1 MPSKAMIDAPS
12 AVPNGTVTLVSSI
25 ADRLRFEIL
34 GGRIKPGA
42 KLRADDLKT
51 KFEVSLTPVREALM
65 RLSAEGLV
73 IAEDQRGFRVAPISL
88 QNLKEVT
95 ELRVALE
102 CLALAHAIAAGDLE
116 WETNI
121 VATAHRLGA
130 LTSRPS
136 NDQAVINEE
145 WEEWHRK
152 FHFALI
158 AACNMPLLIAF
169 CKTAN
174 DLCDRYRRIFLPFIR
189 PIDRLND
196 HNRIAEAT
204 CKRDSAL
211 ATRLLADH
219 IRKTESVIVAG
230 VTATPNALTASPRP
244 SLANGGKEQPD
255 IKRPPAAAKRRAA
268 ASRKAAPQE
277 MRRIASQK
285 AGITAR
291 SIRGKKMHSN

>member
-1 MPSKAMIDAPS
+1 MPNKIAIDVAS
-12 AVPNGTVTLVSSI
+12 AVPDGTATLVSSI
-25 ADRLRFEIL
+25 VDRLRFEIL

-73 IAEDQRGFRVAPISL
+73 IAEDQRGFRVAPVSL
-88 QNLKEVT
+88 QNLKEVI

-102 CLALAHAIAAGDLE
+102 CLALRHAIEAGDLQ

-130 LTSRPS
+130 LTSRPR
-136 NDQAVINEE
+136 NDRAVINEE

-158 AACNMPLLIAF
+158 SACNMPLLIAF

-189 PIDRLND
+189 PIDRLKD
-196 HNRIAEAT
+196 HNRIAAAT
-204 CKRDSAL
+204 CKRDVAQ
-211 ATRLLADH
+211 ATRLLASH
-219 IRKTESVIVAG
+219 IRKTETVIVAG
-230 VTATPNALTASPRP
+230 VSAAPHGLEVLERP
-244 SLANGGKEQPD
+244 SPAKKRRPKIAND
-255 IKRPPAAAKRRAA
+255 RASIAAAPRGKRRR
-268 ASRKAAPQE
+268 SGVRRAP
-277 MRRIASQK
+277 
-285 AGITAR
+285 
-291 SIRGKKMHSN
+291 

>member
-1 MPSKAMIDAPS
+1 RFMPNKAMIATAS
-12 AVPNGTVTLVSSI
+12 TVPNGTVTLVSSI
-25 ADRLRFEIL
+25 VDRLRFEIL

-42 KLRADDLKT
+42 KLRADDLKN

-102 CLALAHAIAAGDLE
+102 CLALQHAIAAGDLE

-152 FHFALI
+152 FHVALI

-211 ATRLLADH
+211 ATKLLADH
-219 IRKTESVIVAG
+219 IRKTEVVIIAG
-230 VTATPNALTASPRP
+230 VKATPNALQAVERP
-244 SLANGGKEQPD
+244 SLSGGAKAKPD
-255 IKRPPAAAKRRAA
+255 VKRPRAA
-268 ASRKAAPQE
+268 ARRRGALPRKTRVQ
-277 MRRIASQK
+277 
-285 AGITAR
+285 
-291 SIRGKKMHSN
+291 

>member
-1 MPSKAMIDAPS
+1 MIESTS
-12 AVPNGTVTLVSSI
+12 AVSNGTATLVSSI
-25 ADRLRFEIL
+25 VDRLRFEIL
-34 GGRIKPGA
+34 GGRIEPGA

-73 IAEDQRGFRVAPISL
+73 IAEDQRGFRVAPVSL

-102 CLALAHAIAAGDLE
+102 CLALQHAIAAGDLE

-152 FHFALI
+152 FHVALI

-211 ATRLLADH
+211 ATKMLADH
-219 IRKTESVIVAG
+219 IRKTEAVIIAG
-230 VTATPNALTASPRP
+230 VKATSNVLQAPQRP
-244 SLANGGKEQPD
+244 SVFRSAKGRPD
-255 IKRPPAAAKRRAA
+255 VKRPRAAAKRRGAVP
-268 ASRKAAPQE
+268 RKAPAQ
-277 MRRIASQK
+277 
-285 AGITAR
+285 
-291 SIRGKKMHSN
+291 